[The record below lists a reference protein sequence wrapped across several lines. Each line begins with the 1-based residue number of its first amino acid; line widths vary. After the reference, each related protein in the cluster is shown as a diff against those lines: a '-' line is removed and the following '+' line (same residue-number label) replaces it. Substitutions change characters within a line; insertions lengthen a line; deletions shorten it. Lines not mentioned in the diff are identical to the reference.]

1 MYSFVVFTCVYD
13 SIPLQIMK
21 RVNIMCKEKTTLLS
35 KKGLC
40 VALLV
45 AAPMV
50 TWAAGFQINETSARL
65 QGQAMAGSASAAGD
79 LTAIY
84 NNPAILGTLKKDGV
98 YVGASYI
105 APHISMKNASGSQ
118 TLTVLGDKY
127 SDAASTQ
134 SSQSNVAKSA
144 VVPSIYMNKVIADN
158 FVAGLAITAP
168 WGLTT
173 DYDNDSAVKYM
184 AQKTGLETVNISPMF
199 AFNVNSKLTLGG
211 GLQAQ
216 YASAEFSNYTLSG
229 ENVGN
234 GIQNI
239 NVPTINLPL
248 KDLVAFPAGFNAALQ
263 PNQPSDVKGSGWGFG
278 YELGL
283 LYKPTNTTN
292 IGLSYRSEVDYQL
305 QGHVDQYLVGNG
317 AGSAIDSLKFTDVGN
332 LACAIDPSVCALLPA
347 LKNGLHDI
355 KNSQSSASA
364 SFVTPAVLNLSVS
377 QKVSKKMTVHSTLQM
392 TFWNALQEITVKMPT
407 ATVKSTTIDMHWK
420 NSLLYSL
427 GADYQLNKRLTLR
440 GGAAYDETPTNDTDR
455 DPRIPDANR
464 TWLTAGATYHVA
476 KHFDID
482 AAYEHIFMPK
492 QHIDVTKPAA
502 KVTVPGVG
510 SLEVDNQVQA
520 DYTGDV
526 NIFALGMKYTF

>member
-1 MYSFVVFTCVYD
+1 
-13 SIPLQIMK
+13 
-21 RVNIMCKEKTTLLS
+21 MCKEKTTLLS

-118 TLTVLGDKY
+118 VINYNG
-127 SDAASTQ
+127 TQ
-134 SSQSNVAKSA
+134 FTPTPDSGNSHQSNVAKSA
-144 VVPSIYMNKVIADN
+144 VAPNIYMDKVIADN

-173 DYDNDSAVKYM
+173 DYDSDSAVKYM
-184 AQKTGLETVNISPMF
+184 AQKTGLKTVNISPMF
-199 AFNVNSKLTLGG
+199 AFNVSSKLTLGG

-216 YASAEFSNYTLSG
+216 YASAEFSNYTLSSG
-229 ENVGN
+229 PWNQLG
-234 GIQNI
+234 
-239 NVPTINLPL
+239 TLLPL
-248 KDLVAFPAGFNAALQ
+248 AGVLVPDNFSSKMQANK
-263 PNQPSDVKGSGWGFG
+263 PSDVNGSGWGFG

-283 LYKPTNTTN
+283 LYKPTDTTN
-292 IGLSYRSEVDYQL
+292 IGLSYRSEIDYQL
-305 QGHVDQYLVGNG
+305 QGHVDQYLVGDD
-317 AGSAIDSLKFTDVGN
+317 AASAID
-332 LACAIDPSVCALLPA
+332 AITGTAPEPELDAIKAGLL
-347 LKNGLHDI
+347 GI

-407 ATVKSTTIDMHWK
+407 ATVKSTTIDMHWQ
-420 NSLLYSL
+420 NSLLYSF
-427 GADYQLNKRLTLR
+427 GADYKLNKRLTLR

-510 SLEVDNQVQA
+510 SLEIDNQVQA